1 MPHDNRVTER
11 DTPSRPSSSKPKRS
25 TVQRKPQQL
34 PMCLYRQKSAP
45 RPAPNPRGVVSTY
58 VSLSGSDGY
67 GAIPVAELDNVL
79 DELHRVRELLAV

>member
-1 MPHDNRVTER
+1 M
-11 DTPSRPSSSKPKRS
+11 
-25 TVQRKPQQL
+25 QRKPQQI
-34 PMCLYRQKSAP
+34 PYVPIQAKIRA
-45 RPAPNPRGVVSTY
+45 AAEPNPRGVVHTY